1 MRKRHTKNSK
11 HQQEHLT
18 ANEFRRYNGLSK
30 RKYNNKRIEI
40 DGYTFDSKLEA
51 DFYLRL
57 KPLVKAGKIKELK
70 IHPRYLLQEGFSKN
84 GKHFNPIYYVAD
96 FEVTYDD
103 GVTVI
108 YDTKGM
114 RTEVYKI
121 KRKLFEYRYRDKT
134 IVEVDK

>member
-18 ANEFRRYNGLSK
+18 ASQFKEYNGMK
-30 RKYNNKRIEI
+30 RKYNNHKIEI
-40 DGYTFDSKLEA
+40 DGFTFDSKLEA
-51 DFYLRL
+51 DFYQRL
-57 KPLVKAGKIKELK
+57 KPLVKTGKIKELK

-108 YDTKGM
+108 YDTKGI